1 MHSDLPAGGTVFR
14 EYRQTNATAWR
25 RHRGQSF
32 HFLGP
37 IIIAQKNRPVRI
49 KFTNVLP
56 TGEAG
61 DLFVPVDTTVM
72 GSGEF
77 EINFDPETKMP
88 IPLMWG
94 VFTQNRATI
103 HLHGGRTP
111 WISDGTAHQWIT
123 PAGERT
129 RYKKGVSVYYVP
141 DMWFDANGNTIRN
154 SHTGHVREIPPAR
167 VPAPQTIPAK
177 DPRPTTI
184 PMSRAHG

>member
-1 MHSDLPAGGTVFR
+1 MHSDLPVTGGEGHRGHLFR
-14 EYRQTNATAWR
+14 EYRQTNGPLGDAEE
-25 RHRGQSF
+25 F

-37 IIIAQKNRPVRI
+37 IIVAQKNRPVRI

-88 IPLMWG
+88 IPMMWG

-141 DMWFDANGNTIRN
+141 DMWFDATKYDTEHR
-154 SHTGHVREIPPAR
+154 
-167 VPAPQTIPAK
+167 
-177 DPRPTTI
+177 
-184 PMSRAHG
+184 